1 MSKGVVRNSQLV
13 TFLPRYAALR
23 EIANGELNA
32 VPLQERDLAHTSI
45 SLITLPSAGYRLR
58 RASYWRF
65 SSPAWRATARHRVEV
80 DRRGSGATHVEARTV
95 RQVERP
101 GLLQ

>member
-1 MSKGVVRNSQLV
+1 MAKGVVRNSQLV

-45 SLITLPSAGYRLR
+45 SLITLPSRRL
-58 RASYWRF
+58 
-65 SSPAWRATARHRVEV
+65 SPAARKLLEMFKSGMARYGATAGR
-80 DRRGSGATHVEARTV
+80 S
-95 RQVERP
+95 
-101 GLLQ
+101 